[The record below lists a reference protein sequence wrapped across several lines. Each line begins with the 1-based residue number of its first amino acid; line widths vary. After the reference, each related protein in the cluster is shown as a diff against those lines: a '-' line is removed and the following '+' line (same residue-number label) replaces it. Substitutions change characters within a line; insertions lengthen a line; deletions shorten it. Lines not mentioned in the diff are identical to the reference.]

1 MRRRPLVPLFLLICA
16 ISCPMHS
23 QMQQKTESGHYLLAW
38 TGDTANKRAGCSAN
52 CGAERREGWGN
63 DHLAVI
69 DADPSFDCPRY
80 QEWSEASGGLTL
92 EHQRNV

>member
-1 MRRRPLVPLFLLICA
+1 MGHLLLTLFLLVWSINR
-16 ISCPMHS
+16 PVHS
-23 QMQQKTESGHYLLAW
+23 QEQQKRASGHYLLAW
-38 TGDTANKRAGCSAN
+38 TGQAANKRAGCSAN

-63 DHLAVI
+63 DLLAVI

-80 QEWSEASGGLTL
+80 QEWSEASGGLKL